1 MRKCIALSGSYS
13 SINYCRCM
21 PYALSGVQAD
31 SRLKMSLHRALAVL
45 KANSTEEHKPREGH
59 SILLC
64 ACETRSGIL
73 CPVFSGSEKML
84 IDLSMCSE
92 GPAA

>member
-1 MRKCIALSGSYS
+1 M
-13 SINYCRCM
+13 
-21 PYALSGVQAD
+21 D

-45 KANSTEEHKPREGH
+45 KANSIEEHKPREGR

-73 CPVFSGSEKML
+73 CPVFLGSEKML
-84 IDLSMCSE
+84 IDLSLCSE
-92 GPAA
+92 GPAAWSKGCSTWPLRMG